1 MSCAPENVRRPK
13 LATIASERCLVNEPD
28 GRVNFMAGV
37 SFPPICSSLG
47 VNFREDGMDR
57 EAFTD
62 DAARALR
69 RAWFTY
75 LDEIEPLRSPLHA
88 YGMRLTGNVW
98 DAEDLVQDT
107 LLKGFAM
114 IGRGDLHGPGSPVAS
129 PRAYLFRTATNL
141 WLDGQRRRTRERAI
155 LAEPAARPADA
166 APDDLRAAGERLFAG
181 TAPKARAAV
190 ILKDVFD
197 FTLEEIADQLR
208 TTVGGAK
215 AALHRGR
222 TALKAAVAESQAP
235 AVGGPSRELVDRF
248 IDAFR
253 SRDVATITAALTETC
268 EIHVPGVGG
277 GRGRR
282 GGWAEASVAHG
293 GGVRL
298 EARVYRG
305 ENVIL
310 AFQGGQGL
318 YDVMRLEEA
327 DGLVSRIVN
336 YCFTPD
342 TLRVIGEELGV
353 PVAPWGYHQSPE
365 VLVNMIRTT
374 TLPWGEG
381 MKLH

>member
-1 MSCAPENVRRPK
+1 
-13 LATIASERCLVNEPD
+13 
-28 GRVNFMAGV
+28 
-37 SFPPICSSLG
+37 
-47 VNFREDGMDR
+47 MDR

-62 DAARALR
+62 EAARALR

-75 LDEIEPLRSPLHA
+75 LDEVEPLREPLHA

-98 DAEDLVQDT
+98 DAEDLVQET

-114 IGRGDLHGPGSPVAS
+114 IGRGDLHGPGSPVAN

-141 WLDGQRRRTRERAI
+141 WLDGERRKARERAV
-155 LAEPAARPADA
+155 LADPPPQPVEA
-166 APDDLRAAGERLFAG
+166 APEAVRSAGERLFSE
-181 TAPKARAAV
+181 TAPQERAAV
-190 ILKDVFD
+190 ILKDVFS
-197 FTLEEIADQLR
+197 FSLEEIADQLR
-208 TTVGGAK
+208 TTVGGVK

-222 TALKAAVAESQAP
+222 AALKSAGAEPKAQSG
-235 AVGGPSRELVDRF
+235 GGPSRELVDRF

-253 SRDVATITAALTETC
+253 SRDVATITACLTESC

-293 GGVRL
+293 ANVRL
-298 EARVYRG
+298 EPALYHG

-310 AFQGGQGL
+310 AFHEGQGL
-318 YDVMRLEEA
+318 YDVIRLEEA
-327 DGLVSRIVN
+327 DGLVSHLTN

-342 TLRVIGEELGV
+342 TLHIIGAELGV
-353 PVAPWGYHQSPE
+353 PVAPWGYHQPPE
-365 VLVNMIRTT
+365 VLVDMIRTT